1 MSRYPFP
8 IPYGWF
14 QVAWGDELAVG
25 DAKAAFYFDRHLVI
39 WRDDSGEAHVQD
51 AFCPHL
57 GAHLGHGGVVEGCE
71 IRCPFHGW
79 KFNAEGAN
87 TDIPYA
93 ERTNQKGRLVTYP
106 VVERNGAILA
116 WYHPQGADPMWEV
129 PQFPEF
135 QGDADFAPITQRTFT
150 IDAAWQELAENGVD
164 SAHFRY
170 VHNTAEVPELEKYET
185 EGYRATMRSLQKF
198 PTPRGVVEGRIDVD
212 TYGPGLTVTHFS
224 GIVDTFLMG
233 CNTPISAEKCELRFS
248 FTVKSLGDEKVTN
261 GVGQAFVN
269 EVSRQV
275 QEDKPVWEHK
285 AYMVR
290 PALAS
295 TDGPFMKYRKW
306 ASQFYVGEVDH
317 GEQLVFPPPLWEDR
331 MDDAPAKAT
340 ASARLGD

>member
-1 MSRYPFP
+1 MRPRPLY
-8 IPYGWF
+8 
-14 QVAWGDELAVG
+14 
-25 DAKAAFYFDRHLVI
+25 YFDRHLVI

-79 KFNAEGAN
+79 KFNAEGTN

-93 ERTNQKGRLVTYP
+93 DRTNQKGRINTYP
-106 VVERNGAILA
+106 VVERNGAVLA

-185 EGYRATMRSLQKF
+185 EGYRRHDALLAEVPHPPGRGRGSHRRRHLRARPHASPTSAASSTRSSWAATPPSRPRS
-198 PTPRGVVEGRIDVD
+198 
-212 TYGPGLTVTHFS
+212 
-224 GIVDTFLMG
+224 
-233 CNTPISAEKCELRFS
+233 
-248 FTVKSLGDEKVTN
+248 
-261 GVGQAFVN
+261 
-269 EVSRQV
+269 
-275 QEDKPVWEHK
+275 
-285 AYMVR
+285 
-290 PALAS
+290 AS
-295 TDGPFMKYRKW
+295 C
-306 ASQFYVGEVDH
+306 
-317 GEQLVFPPPLWEDR
+317 
-331 MDDAPAKAT
+331 
-340 ASARLGD
+340 ASASR